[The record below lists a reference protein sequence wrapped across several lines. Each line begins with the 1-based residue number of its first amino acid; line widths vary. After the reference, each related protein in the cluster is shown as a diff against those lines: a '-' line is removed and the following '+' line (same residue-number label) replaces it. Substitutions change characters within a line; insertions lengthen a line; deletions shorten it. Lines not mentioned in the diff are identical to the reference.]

1 VSTRA
6 GSPPPP
12 GLGGPLTVIG
22 IIATG
27 AGLLATTWV
36 AARISAGGGHP
47 VPALGAPLLRAL
59 LDGGLLALLGAGGSP
74 VVFWVV
80 LGLLLLAMAG
90 VLGAV
95 GFGVSRA
102 LGYSSTRPATA
113 MASRRELGDL
123 TGKAALTR
131 ARHLRPTL
139 DNHERVTGGE
149 LGLRL
154 GRLPGLRGG
163 HDVLASHEDVVLE
176 ICGPRS
182 NKTSALV
189 VPAILGAPGPVITT
203 SNKID
208 AYTLTVHG
216 RTQAGRVFVLDP
228 QGIAR
233 AEQTWWWNPLRAVTD
248 MASAAQVATH
258 FIATVG
264 GGSDRADPY
273 FTPASSRLLA
283 QHILAAAAAPGHS
296 LRDVRAWLARRAE
309 EPADLLEAAG
319 LAEVATSLRATMEA
333 PPEQRGGLYETAL
346 TALGPLEVE
355 AIARYVTP
363 PSTWQGAPR
372 PARGLTELDPWQFFA
387 GYATSPDAVPRDTL
401 YLLTKEGAG
410 TAAPVVAALVDR
422 LLKTAAEI
430 AAARGGRCEPPP
442 RIVLD
447 EAANI
452 CPIKD
457 LPDLYSYFGS
467 MSLQVITILQSYQQ
481 GVAVWGQSG
490 MHKLWSA
497 ATIKLIGA
505 GVHDA
510 EFCEQVSRLIGE
522 HDIPHDTTQ
531 SGRGGGSISRGT
543 RRERIMT
550 AADVAA
556 LPKTHAVL
564 IASGRRPALL
574 ELLPWYT
581 EPDAD
586 ELARH
591 AATATD
597 QVRRAAATALGPDNP
612 IGHAL
617 HRELTHPPRETT

>member
-1 VSTRA
+1 MTSPT
-6 GSPPPP
+6 GPPPP
-12 GLGGPLTVIG
+12 GLAGPLALIAVIS
-22 IIATG
+22 AG
-27 AGLLATTWV
+27 AGLLGVTWT
-36 AARISAGGGHP
+36 AARAAAGAGYR
-47 VPALGAPLLRAL
+47 VPAVGAPLLRAVL
-59 LDGGLLALLGAGGSP
+59 GAGLPGLIGAGGSP
-74 VVFWVV
+74 VMFWVIFAVLLAATVGVLAAAGFGASRV
-80 LGLLLLAMAG
+80 LGYASG
-90 VLGAV
+90 RPGA
-95 GFGVSRA
+95 
-102 LGYSSTRPATA
+102 A

-123 TGKAALTR
+123 TGRAAVAR
-131 ARHLRPTL
+131 ARQLRPTL
-139 DNHERVTGGE
+139 DKHQRLTGGE

-154 GRLPGLRGG
+154 GRLRGG

-189 VPAILGAPGPVITT
+189 VPAVLGAPGPVITT
-203 SNKID
+203 SNKVD
-208 AYTLTVHG
+208 AYTLTMHG
-216 RTQAGRVFVLDP
+216 RTLLGRVFVLDP

-233 AEQTWWWNPLRAVTD
+233 VAQDWWWNPLAAVTD
-248 MASAAQVATH
+248 MATATELATH

-283 QHILAAAAAPGHS
+283 QHILAAAVAAPARS
-296 LRDVRAWLARRAE
+296 LRDVRRWLATRAE
-309 EPADLLEAAG
+309 QPADLLDAAG
-319 LAEVATSLRATMEA
+319 LADVATSLRATMEA

-355 AIARYVTP
+355 AVARYVTP
-363 PSTWQGAPR
+363 PATWQGGAPR
-372 PARGLTELDPWQFFA
+372 TKRITEFDPWQFFA
-387 GYATSPDAVPRDTL
+387 GYTPSRSPDGRPRDTL

-467 MSLQVITILQSYQQ
+467 MSIPVITILQSYQQ

-522 HDIPHDTTQ
+522 HDIAHDTTQ
-531 SGRGGGSISRGT
+531 SGRGGGSVSRST

-556 LPKTHAVL
+556 MPKTQAVL

-586 ELARH
+586 TLAGH
-591 AATATD
+591 AATATE
-597 QVRRAAATALGPDNP
+597 QVRHAAAAALGPNNP
-612 IGHAL
+612 IGAAL
-617 HRELTHPPRETT
+617 HRELTQQQAR

>member
-1 VSTRA
+1 VTART
-6 GSPPPP
+6 GPPPP
-12 GLGGPLTVIG
+12 GLAGPLALIAVIS
-22 IIATG
+22 AG
-27 AGLLATTWV
+27 AGLLGATWA
-36 AARISAGGGHP
+36 AARTAASDRYP
-47 VPALGAPLLRAL
+47 VPAVGAPLLRAVL
-59 LDGGLLALLGAGGSP
+59 GEGLPGLIGAGGSP
-74 VVFWVV
+74 VVFWVIFA
-80 LGLLLLAMAG
+80 LLLAATVG
-90 VLGAV
+90 VLAAA
-95 GFGVSRA
+95 GFGASRV
-102 LGYSSTRPATA
+102 LGYTSGRPGAA

-123 TGKAALTR
+123 TGRAAVTR
-131 ARHLRPTL
+131 ARQLRPTL
-139 DNHERVTGGE
+139 DKHQRLTGGD

-154 GRLPGLRGG
+154 GRLRGG
-163 HDVLASHEDVVLE
+163 HDVLSSHEDVVLE

-189 VPAILGAPGPVITT
+189 VPAVLGAPGPVITT
-203 SNKID
+203 SNKVD

-216 RTQAGRVFVLDP
+216 RTQVGRVFVLDP

-233 AEQTWWWNPLRAVTD
+233 VAQDWWWDPLAAVTD
-248 MASAAQVATH
+248 MATATQLATH

-283 QHILAAAAAPGHS
+283 QHILAAATTPGHS
-296 LRDVRAWLARRAE
+296 LRDVRRWLATRAE
-309 EPADLLEAAG
+309 QPADLLDAAG
-319 LAEVATSLRATMEA
+319 LVEVATSLRATMEA

-355 AIARYVTP
+355 AVARYVTP
-363 PSTWQGAPR
+363 PATWAGGAPR
-372 PARGLTELDPWQFFA
+372 TKRITEFDPWQFFA
-387 GYATSPDAVPRDTL
+387 GYTPSRSPDGRPRDTL

-467 MSLQVITILQSYQQ
+467 MSIPVITILQSYQQ
-481 GVAVWGQSG
+481 GVAVWSQSG

-510 EFCEQVSRLIGE
+510 EFCEQVSRLVGE
-522 HDIPHDTTQ
+522 HDIAHDTTQ
-531 SGRGGGSISRGT
+531 SGRGGGSVSRST

-556 LPKTHAVL
+556 MPKTQAVL

-574 ELLPWYT
+574 QLLPWYT

-586 ELARH
+586 TLAEH
-591 AATATD
+591 AATATE
-597 QVRRAAATALGPDNP
+597 QVRHAAAAALGPTNP
-612 IGHAL
+612 IGAAL
-617 HRELTHPPRETT
+617 HRELTQQQAR

>member
-1 VSTRA
+1 VTSPT
-6 GSPPPP
+6 GPPPP
-12 GLGGPLTVIG
+12 GLVGPLAL
-22 IIATG
+22 IAAISAG
-27 AGLLATTWV
+27 AGLLGATWV
-36 AARISAGGGHP
+36 AARLAAGAGHP
-47 VPALGAPLLRAL
+47 VPAVGAPLLHAVLEQGLPAL
-59 LDGGLLALLGAGGSP
+59 IGPEGSP
-74 VVFWVV
+74 VMFWVIFA
-80 LGLLLLAMAG
+80 LLLTITLG
-90 VLGAV
+90 VLAGV
-95 GFGVSRA
+95 GFGASRV
-102 LGYSSTRPATA
+102 LGYTPGRPGTA

-123 TGKAALTR
+123 TGRAAVAR
-131 ARHLRPTL
+131 ARQLRPSL
-139 DNHERVTGGE
+139 DKHHHLTGGD

-154 GRLPGLRGG
+154 GRLRGG

-189 VPAILGAPGPVITT
+189 VPAVLGAPGPVITT
-203 SNKID
+203 SNKVD

-216 RTQAGRVFVLDP
+216 RTHAGRVFVLDP

-233 AEQTWWWNPLRAVTD
+233 VEQDWWWNPLAAVTD
-248 MASAAQVATH
+248 MATAAQLATH

-283 QHILAAAAAPGHS
+283 QHLLAAAAATPARS
-296 LRDVRAWLARRAE
+296 LRDVRGWLATRDEA
-309 EPADLLEAAG
+309 PADLLDDAG
-319 LAEVATSLRATMEA
+319 LGEVATSLRATMEA

-346 TALGPLEVE
+346 TALGPLEIETV
-355 AIARYVTP
+355 ARYVTP
-363 PSTWQGAPR
+363 PHTWSGGAPR
-372 PARGLTELDPWQFFA
+372 AKTITEFDPWQFYA
-387 GYATSPDAVPRDTL
+387 GYTPSPSPDGRPRDTL

-452 CPIKD
+452 CPITD

-467 MSLQVITILQSYQQ
+467 MSLQVVTILQSYQQ

-510 EFCEQVSRLIGE
+510 EFCEQVSRLIGD
-522 HDIPHDTTQ
+522 HDIAHDTTQ
-531 SGRGGGSISRGT
+531 SGRGGGSVSHTT

-550 AADVAA
+550 AADIAA
-556 LPKTHAVL
+556 LPKTQAIL

-586 ELARH
+586 TLAAH
-591 AATATD
+591 AATATN
-597 QVRRAAATALGPDNP
+597 QVRQAAAAALGPDNP
-612 IGHAL
+612 IGQAL
-617 HRELTHPPRETT
+617 HRELTHQQTP

>member
-1 VSTRA
+1 MA
-6 GSPPPP
+6 
-12 GLGGPLTVIG
+12 LIAFIGGG
-22 IIATG
+22 G
-27 AGLLATTWV
+27 GLLGVVWG
-36 AARISAGGGHP
+36 AAQAAHGANHP
-47 VPALGAPLLRAL
+47 VPAFGAPLVRAL
-59 LDGGLLALLGAGGSP
+59 LQDGLPGLIGTNGSR

-80 LGLLLLAMAG
+80 FAL
-90 VLGAV
+90 VLVAV
-95 GFGVSRA
+95 VAVVVAAGFGVTRV
-102 LGYSSTRPATA
+102 LGYSSRPQGA

-123 TGKAALTR
+123 TGRAARRR
-131 ARHLRPTL
+131 AHQLRPTL
-139 DNHERVTGGE
+139 DQHQVLRRGD

-154 GRLPGLRGG
+154 GRLPGG
-163 HDVLASHEDVVLE
+163 HDVLASHEDVVLQ

-189 VPAILGAPGPVITT
+189 VPAVLSAPGPVITT
-203 SNKID
+203 SNKVD

-216 RTQAGRVFVLDP
+216 RTQVGRVFVMDP
-228 QGIAR
+228 QGIAHTI
-233 AEQTWWWNPLRAVTD
+233 QDWWWDPLRAVRD
-248 MASAAQVATH
+248 MATAAQLATH

-264 GGSDRADPY
+264 GGSERADPY
-273 FTPASSRLLA
+273 FTPASARLLA
-283 QHILAAAAAPGHS
+283 QHLLAAATAPARS
-296 LRDVRAWLARRAE
+296 LRDVRAWLATRAE
-309 EPADLLEAAG
+309 EPADLLEEAG
-319 LAEVATSLRATMEA
+319 LPEVATSLRATMEA

-346 TALGPLEVE
+346 TALAPLEVE

-363 PSTWQGAPR
+363 PQTWRVP
-372 PARGLTELDPWQFFA
+372 PTERVLEFDPWRFFA
-387 GYATSPDAVPRDTL
+387 GYTSPDEPGQDTL

-410 TAAPVVAALVDR
+410 SAAPVVAALVDR

-442 RIVLD
+442 RVILD

-467 MSLQVITILQSYQQ
+467 MSIQTVTILQSYQQ
-481 GVAVWGQSG
+481 GVAVWGQAG

-497 ATIKLIGA
+497 ATIKLVGA

-531 SGRGGGSISRGT
+531 TGRGGGSVSRST

-556 LPKTHAVL
+556 LPKTQAVL
-564 IASGRRPALL
+564 LASGRRPALL
-574 ELLPWYT
+574 QLLPWYT
-581 EPDAD
+581 EPDA
-586 ELARH
+586 EALASH
-591 AATATD
+591 AAAATE
-597 QVRRAAATALGPDNP
+597 QVRRAAAAALGPDNP
-612 IGHAL
+612 IGQAL
-617 HRELTHPPRETT
+617 QRELTREAR

>member
-1 VSTRA
+1 MTSPT
-6 GSPPPP
+6 GPPPP
-12 GLGGPLTVIG
+12 GLAGPLALIAVIS
-22 IIATG
+22 AG
-27 AGLLATTWV
+27 AGLLGATWT
-36 AARISAGGGHP
+36 AARAAAGAGYR
-47 VPALGAPLLRAL
+47 VPAVGAPLLRAVL
-59 LDGGLLALLGAGGSP
+59 GAGLPGLIGAGGSP
-74 VVFWVV
+74 VTFWVIFAVLLAATVGVLAAAGFGAPHV
-80 LGLLLLAMAG
+80 LGYASG
-90 VLGAV
+90 RPGA
-95 GFGVSRA
+95 
-102 LGYSSTRPATA
+102 A

-123 TGKAALTR
+123 TGKAALAR
-131 ARHLRPTL
+131 ARQLRPTL
-139 DNHERVTGGE
+139 DKHQRLTGGE

-154 GRLPGLRGG
+154 GRLRGG

-189 VPAILGAPGPVITT
+189 VPAVLGAPGPVITT
-203 SNKID
+203 SNKVD
-208 AYTLTVHG
+208 AYTLTMHG
-216 RTQAGRVFVLDP
+216 RTQVGRVFVLDP

-233 AEQTWWWNPLRAVTD
+233 VAQDWWWNPLAAVTD
-248 MASAAQVATH
+248 MATAAQVATH

-283 QHILAAAAAPGHS
+283 QHILAAATAAPGDRS
-296 LRDVRAWLARRAE
+296 LRDVRHWLATRAE
-309 EPADLLEAAG
+309 EPADLLETAG
-319 LAEVATSLRATMEA
+319 LADVATSLRATMEA

-355 AIARYVTP
+355 AVARYVTP
-363 PSTWQGAPR
+363 PATWQGGTQ
-372 PARGLTELDPWQFFA
+372 PAGAIIEFDPWQFFA
-387 GYATSPDAVPRDTL
+387 GYTPRPDGRPRDTL

-467 MSLQVITILQSYQQ
+467 MSIPVITILQSYQQ

-510 EFCEQVSRLIGE
+510 EFCEQVSRLVGE
-522 HDIPHDTTQ
+522 HDIAHDTTQ
-531 SGRGGGSISRGT
+531 SGRGGGSVSRST

-556 LPKTHAVL
+556 MPKTQAVL

-574 ELLPWYT
+574 QLLPWYT
-581 EPDAD
+581 EPDA
-586 ELARH
+586 EALAEH
-591 AATATD
+591 AATATE
-597 QVRRAAATALGPDNP
+597 QVRQAAAAALGPTNP
-612 IGHAL
+612 IGAAL
-617 HRELTHPPRETT
+617 HRELTQQQAR